1 MLQPSGDW
9 PTAIGLLLLVSIGVF
24 TTTVGAVPSAYDTPS
39 LSYSALSK
47 QHSSGST
54 GAEDGRPVDVAIPDA
69 GVQLSTA
76 RKVSNMDKVLGFLN
90 RMGTA
95 TSSSAGDPNG
105 EVEMLGRKFGGPRP
119 VSQIGKRFVSTDQRR
134 ITYHNILIF

>member
-1 MLQPSGDW
+1 MSTPTGEW
-9 PTAIGLLLLVSIGVF
+9 PTAIGLLLLLSLAASTVIGAASS
-24 TTTVGAVPSAYDTPS
+24 TANDTPL

-47 QHSSGST
+47 QHGSSST
-54 GAEDGRPVDVAIPDA
+54 GAETERTSVDAIPDA

-95 TSSSAGDPNG
+95 TSNSGSGDPG
-105 EVEMLGRKFGGPRP
+105 EVEMLGRRFGGPRP
-119 VSQIGKRFVSTDQRR
+119 VSQIGKRFFV
-134 ITYHNILIF
+134 